1 MHNHG
6 NWDDLR
12 FILAVAETGSVSAA
26 ARKLAVNH
34 ATVLRRVAAFEER
47 QGIDIFDK
55 TSRGYRVIEDR
66 LRVIT
71 AAQEVENAIQAVER
85 AVKGT
90 QAPLQGTVRVTSTD
104 SICQIVLPPIV
115 ADIHKEA
122 QSLKIELLSTNAHLE
137 LSRLNA
143 DITVRPAETLAD
155 ELKGDVAARLAFDI
169 YASPECSRDRWLGL
183 SGPLARAPVAKW
195 MDAAVSPTQLVG
207 TADSFMTL
215 REYAAIGLGQAIL
228 PCVVGDMDPRL
239 ERRPGIMPDAS
250 VAIWV
255 ASHFDLYDAP
265 RIRAARQLLNQALAK
280 RAGELAGVTTSG

>member
-1 MHNHG
+1 MHSHE

-26 ARKLAVNH
+26 ARKLGVNH
-34 ATVLRRVAAFEER
+34 ATVLRRVATYEER

-71 AAQEVENAIQAVER
+71 AAREVENAIQAVDR
-85 AVKGT
+85 AVQGT

-104 SICQIVLPPIV
+104 SICQIVLPEIV
-115 ADIHKEA
+115 AEVQKEA
-122 QSLKIELLSTNAHLE
+122 HCLQIELLSTNAHLE
-137 LSRLNA
+137 LGRLNA
-143 DITVRPAETLAD
+143 DIAVRPADTLAE
-155 ELKGDVAARLAFDI
+155 ELKGDVAAQLGFDI
-169 YASPECSRDRWLGL
+169 YAKPECADDRWIGL

-195 MDAAVSPTQLVG
+195 MEDNVATENVVG

-215 REYAAIGLGQAIL
+215 REFAAIGLGQAIL
-228 PCVVGDMDPRL
+228 PCVVGDADPRL
-239 ERRPGIMPDAS
+239 DRRPGIMPDTA
-250 VAIWV
+250 ANIWV

-265 RIRAARQLLNQALAK
+265 RIRAVRQLLMQALSK
-280 RAGELAGVTTSG
+280 RAAALAGVTASD